1 MKQLT
6 LSILLLFLSL
16 NICAQKKWSLSDC
29 IAYAREQNIQVK
41 KLDITTQSAELDK
54 TQSKAA
60 LFPSLSGSI
69 SQGYNRSKS
78 AANDYEYRG
87 LFSGSYGLN
96 LSWTLYNGMKNLN
109 NIKQNALEVES
120 SKYSKEKQQNDV
132 EISIVEVYLQ
142 MLYARESI
150 KNNENIVASS
160 KIQLDQANDFL
171 ELGKITQAE
180 FAQVDA
186 QYSSDNYNLVL
197 AQNSFDTYKL
207 QLKQLLELGIDET
220 IEVDFPEI
228 SENDVVAIIPP
239 KAEVYAQAME
249 IMPEIKQSLKSVQIA
264 ELSKSSA
271 KAGFLPT
278 VALQGSIGTSNTW
291 NKGYNTFSTQIG
303 RNFNQYVGISVS
315 IPIFDNLQNKTNYR
329 KAKLDIET
337 AKLDQIDSSK
347 TLLKTIENLYQDAI
361 GAQSRLHAAKVKMES
376 LTLSY
381 DLVKEQYAL
390 GMRNTVELTTEQTNY
405 ANALQDLLQVK
416 YAALLTN
423 KLLQFYQGKE
433 ISL

>member
-1 MKQLT
+1 MKHLT
-6 LSILLLFLSL
+6 LLVLLFLASFGVK
-16 NICAQKKWSLSDC
+16 AQKKWTLADC

-41 KLDITTQSAELDK
+41 KLEVATQSSELDK
-54 TQSKAA
+54 AQSKAA

-78 AANDYEYRG
+78 ASNDYEYRG

-96 LSWTLYNGMKNLN
+96 LNWTLYNGMKNLN
-109 NIKQNALEVES
+109 NIKSSTMEIES
-120 SKYSKEKQQNDV
+120 SKYSTEKQQNDV

-142 MLYARESI
+142 LLYARESI
-150 KNNENIVASS
+150 KNNENILTSS
-160 KIQLDQANDFL
+160 KVQLDQAKDFL

-180 FAQVDA
+180 YAQVDA

-207 QLKQLLELGIDET
+207 QLKQLLELGIEET
-220 IEVDFPEI
+220 IEVDFPTI
-228 SENDVVAIIPP
+228 SENDVVAIIPA
-239 KAEVYAQAME
+239 KDEVYMQALN
-249 IMPEIKQSLKSVQIA
+249 IMPEIKQSQKRIEIA
-264 ELSKSSA
+264 ELSKSTA

-278 VALQGSIGTSNTW
+278 VSLQGSIGTSNTW
-291 NKGYNTFSTQIG
+291 NKGYDTFSTQVG
-303 RNFNQYVGISVS
+303 RNFNQYVGVAIS

-347 TLLKTIENLYQDAI
+347 SLLKTIENLYQDAV
-361 GAQSRLHAAKVKMES
+361 GAQSRLHAAKVKLES

-405 ANALQDLLQVK
+405 SNALQDLLQAK

>member
-1 MKQLT
+1 MKHL
-6 LSILLLFLSL
+6 ILLLLFFTSFGVQ
-16 NICAQKKWSLSDC
+16 AQKKWTLADC

-41 KLDITTQSAELDK
+41 KLEVATQSSELDNA
-54 TQSKAA
+54 QSKAA

-78 AANDYEYRG
+78 ASNDYEYRG

-96 LSWTLYNGMKNLN
+96 LNWTLYNGMRNLN
-109 NIKQNALEVES
+109 NIKLTAMEIES
-120 SKYSKEKQQNDV
+120 SKYSTEKQQNDV

-142 MLYARESI
+142 LLYARESI

-160 KIQLDQANDFL
+160 KVQLDQAEDFL

-180 FAQVDA
+180 YAQVDA
-186 QYSSDNYNLVL
+186 QHSSDNYNLVL
-197 AQNSFDTYKL
+197 SQNSFDTYKL
-207 QLKQLLELGIDET
+207 QLKQLLELGIDES
-220 IEVDFPEI
+220 IEVDFPTI
-228 SENDVVAIIPP
+228 SESDVVAIIPS
-239 KAEVYAQAME
+239 KDEVYMQALN
-249 IMPEIKQSLKSVQIA
+249 IMPEIKQSEKRIVIA
-264 ELSKSSA
+264 ELSKSTA
-271 KAGFLPT
+271 KAAFLPT
-278 VALQGSIGTSNTW
+278 VSLQGNLGTSNTW

-303 RNFNQYVGISVS
+303 RNFNQYVGVSIS
-315 IPIFDNLQNKTNYR
+315 IPIFDNLQNKTSYK

-337 AKLDQIDSSK
+337 AKLDYIDSSK
-347 TLLKTIENLYQDAI
+347 SLLKTIENLYQDAV
-361 GAQSRLHAAKVKMES
+361 GAQSRLRAAKVKLES
-376 LTLSY
+376 LSLSY
-381 DLVKEQYAL
+381 DLIKEQYAL

-405 ANALQDLLQVK
+405 SNALQDLLQAK